1 MESTAMGEFASAV
14 QARLRDRLAESCSG
28 LSWRTE
34 HRIAGTPVDIAGG
47 DDDHLVLVELEWRR
61 ADPADNTAKLFR
73 HLSAD
78 RIDRNRIAVAQVFTA
93 YYDLTDGSISSK
105 RENAEF
111 VGRTAAESIDRLSY
125 QPVDFD
131 LTPPKR
137 GDDWPADWEQTA
149 DRTAERI
156 EECLCD

>member
-1 MESTAMGEFASAV
+1 VASRRPGGQHRKAV
-14 QARLRDRLAESCSG
+14 S
-28 LSWRTE
+28 
-34 HRIAGTPVDIAGG
+34 
-47 DDDHLVLVELEWRR
+47 
-61 ADPADNTAKLFR
+61 

-78 RIDRNRIAVAQVFTA
+78 RIDRNRVAVAQVFTA
-93 YYDLTDGSISSK
+93 YYDLNNGGISSK

-156 EECLCD
+156 EECIDDW